1 MKIGV
6 IGTGFV
12 GLTTAIGFA
21 HKNFKVN
28 CYEIIKEKRELLK
41 QSVIPFHEPYLQ
53 TYLQKYN
60 GKRIDFSEK
69 FKNFIDL
76 NLDAIFICVGTPSN
90 KDGSCNTNNLTKI
103 IQKLSKIK
111 FKKKTYLIIKSTIP
125 PGTTDRLNNFLKKNK
140 FLSLLFC
147 PEFLREGSAW
157 KDFLFPDRIVVGIDN
172 NFYKE
177 VDKIFNSFSRP
188 IYYTNFKEA
197 ELIKYLSNTLLTTL
211 ISYSN
216 EMAMLADKIQ
226 NINIKK
232 VFDVL
237 LLDKR
242 WYGRPSDM
250 SKYVFPGVGFGGYCL
265 PKDLD
270 AIINIFKK
278 NKLKPKLLESVS
290 NVNQDIKKHN
300 LRNILNKIKNKNTKI
315 GFVGLSFKKG
325 SDDVRETPSYYY
337 IKKMIEKKYKNIY
350 VYDELALESF
360 KKKFPLLKI
369 KYCKSLKEIKLKT
382 TYLVLLT
389 NVKIPNN
396 LKNKKII
403 DLKYQI

>member
-1 MKIGV
+1 
-6 IGTGFV
+6 
-12 GLTTAIGFA
+12 
-21 HKNFKVN
+21 
-28 CYEIIKEKRELLK
+28 LLK

-60 GKRIDFSEK
+60 RKRIDFSEK
-69 FKNFIDL
+69 FNNFIDL

-325 SDDVRETPSYYY
+325 SDDIRETPSYYY
-337 IKKMIEKKYKNIY
+337 IKK
-350 VYDELALESF
+350 
-360 KKKFPLLKI
+360 
-369 KYCKSLKEIKLKT
+369 
-382 TYLVLLT
+382 
-389 NVKIPNN
+389 
-396 LKNKKII
+396 
-403 DLKYQI
+403 

>member
-1 MKIGV
+1 
-6 IGTGFV
+6 
-12 GLTTAIGFA
+12 
-21 HKNFKVN
+21 
-28 CYEIIKEKRELLK
+28 
-41 QSVIPFHEPYLQ
+41 
-53 TYLQKYN
+53 
-60 GKRIDFSEK
+60 
-69 FKNFIDL
+69 
-76 NLDAIFICVGTPSN
+76 
-90 KDGSCNTNNLTKI
+90 
-103 IQKLSKIK
+103 
-111 FKKKTYLIIKSTIP
+111 
-125 PGTTDRLNNFLKKNK
+125 
-140 FLSLLFC
+140 
-147 PEFLREGSAW
+147 
-157 KDFLFPDRIVVGIDN
+157 
-172 NFYKE
+172 
-177 VDKIFNSFSRP
+177 
-188 IYYTNFKEA
+188 
-197 ELIKYLSNTLLTTL
+197 
-211 ISYSN
+211 
-216 EMAMLADKIQ
+216 MAMLADKIQ

-270 AIINIFKK
+270 AIINFFKK

-325 SDDVRETPSYYY
+325 SDDIRETPSYYY